1 MLRRKGKMFMA
12 SIGLR
17 RTALSVALL
26 FVLLSSS
33 RLSLLKIRAQD
44 DTNDRAS
51 RAELHQAL
59 LDLTNPFTVMCIA
72 AHPDDEDGSTL
83 TILRRKYGV
92 HTVSLFSTFG
102 EGGQNAVGPE
112 LYEELGVIRAKETM
126 AAARVQGSEP
136 HFLGLRDF
144 GFSKSA
150 DEAFRAWGEKEALRR
165 MVLQIRRLRPDVI
178 ITNHDTVSGHGHHQA
193 TGRLILQAFD
203 AAADPK
209 QFPEQLNEV
218 SVWQPQRLFVRG
230 FRGQQPTAS
239 PTDSSSQ
246 AVTIDPN
253 ETDPIR
259 GTTYAQQAL
268 AALQQHATQGPWPKS
283 IGPNGGRIIRYNLVR
298 QAANAAPLPANP
310 KTPLDGLRLPDSES
324 ARLVAPTIEG
334 KPLTDFLDKRS
345 VVLAALENARKRGAY
360 TASKEITDHDTQR
373 FKLMAGRLDA
383 ALATAANVTLTVT
396 ANDRVLVPGYKIPF
410 EVTLTNSGE
419 QEVFIKGWKSQGF
432 SVEKQMDTAEK
443 LLPGTETSQQLLAL
457 TPKSAKFSVPSS
469 EHLYDGRLF
478 GDPFQVDAEIEID
491 GAMVSLMAERY
502 VDVAPAIEV
511 LNNNPTPCVE
521 TPATLLAC
529 ENTSLTVKNNL
540 DSAFQGS
547 MIFTQNDR
555 GHSVTST
562 QALALNPREVRKVL
576 SGPIDKAVPDRE
588 KFQLN
593 FRGGSI
599 EVKVAAS
606 DKSVISVLNIPG
618 VYIPAVVTAG
628 IRVGYV
634 PSTDTTLKNSL
645 TALGVEKEELAGD
658 TIAKA
663 DLSSFDTI
671 IIDNRGYEIHPE
683 LIKSNDRLL
692 KFVEDGGTLIVFYH
706 KTNEWNPDE
715 RRSRPQLAP
724 YPIILDDERVTE
736 EDAPVR
742 FLQPRHRLLT
752 FPNAITQKD
761 FNNWVQERGLYFPK
775 EWDPRYAALLSTN
788 DTGEKPLTGGL
799 LVADYGKG
807 HYIFTSLVWYRQL
820 HAAIPGGYRVFANM
834 ISYGKRTRTSSER

>member
-1 MLRRKGKMFMA
+1 MFDRKGKTFMA
-12 SIGLR
+12 SIELR
-17 RTALSVALL
+17 RSALAVALL

-33 RLSLLKIRAQD
+33 DLSLLKIRAQGE
-44 DTNDRAS
+44 TNDGAG

-59 LDLTNPFTVMCIA
+59 LDLTNPFTLMCVA

-126 AAARVQGSEP
+126 AAAKVQGSEP
-136 HFLGLRDF
+136 YFLGLRDF

-150 DEAFRAWGEKEALRR
+150 EEAFRAWGEKEALRR

-193 TGRLILQAFD
+193 TGRLVLQAFD

-218 SVWQPQRLFVRG
+218 SVWQTQRLFVRG
-230 FRGQQPTAS
+230 FRGPQPGFPS
-239 PTDSSSQ
+239 SDSSTQ
-246 AVTIDPN
+246 VVTIDPN
-253 ETDPIR
+253 EMDPIR

-283 IGPNGGRIIRYNLVR
+283 IGPNGGRIVRYNLVR
-298 QAANAAPLPANP
+298 QAVNAVPLPANP

-334 KPLTDFLDKRS
+334 KPLTDFIDKRS
-345 VVLAALENARKRGAY
+345 VVLASLENARKQGAF
-360 TASKEITDHDTQR
+360 TATKDVSDKDSQR
-373 FKLMAGRLDA
+373 FELMAERLDS
-383 ALATAANVTLTVT
+383 ALATAANVSLTVT
-396 ANDRVLVPGYKIPF
+396 SVDRVLVPDHKTPF

-419 QEVFIKGWKSQGF
+419 QEVAIKGWKSQGL
-432 SVEKQMDTAEK
+432 SVEKQLDTAEK
-443 LLPGTETSQQLLAL
+443 LLPGTEASQQLLAL
-457 TPKSAKFSVPSS
+457 TPKSAKFSVPSAD
-469 EHLYDGRLF
+469 HLYDGRLF
-478 GDPFQVDAEIEID
+478 GDPFAVEADVEVD
-491 GAMVSLMAERY
+491 GARFKVSAKKY
-502 VDVAPAIEV
+502 VDVAPPVEIT
-511 LNNNPTPCVE
+511 NNNPTPCVE
-521 TPATLLAC
+521 TPATVLAC
-529 ENTSLTVKNNL
+529 EGTSLTLTNNL
-540 DSAFQGS
+540 DTPFQGLIELTEAKNQHAS
-547 MIFTQNDR
+547 MKTQPLNLKTHENLKVVNGPINSVQGR
-555 GHSVTST
+555 GMQRSKQDGPITV
-562 QALALNPREVRKVL
+562 KVL
-576 SGPIDKAVPDRE
+576 DR
-588 KFQLN
+588 
-593 FRGGSI
+593 
-599 EVKVAAS
+599 AS
-606 DKSVISVLNIPG
+606 KESVSELKIPNI
-618 VYIPAVVTAG
+618 YIPAVAVAG
-628 IRVGYV
+628 IRVGFV
-634 PSTDTTLKNSL
+634 PSTDSTLKNSL
-645 TALGVEKEELAGD
+645 TSLGVEKEELNVES
-658 TIAKA
+658 IAKT
-663 DLSSFDTI
+663 DLSRFDTI

-683 LIKSNDRLL
+683 LIKSNDSLL

-752 FPNAITQKD
+752 FPNTITQKD
-761 FNNWVQERGLYFPK
+761 FDNWIQERGLYFPK

-807 HYIFTSLVWYRQL
+807 HYIFTSFVWYRQL
-820 HAAIPGGYRVFANM
+820 RAAIPGGYRLFANM
-834 ISYGKRTRTSSER
+834 ISYGKR

>member
-1 MLRRKGKMFMA
+1 MA
-12 SIGLR
+12 SICLR
-17 RTALSVALL
+17 RNALAIALL

-33 RLSLLKIRAQD
+33 ELSLLKVWAQG
-44 DTNDRAS
+44 DTSDGEG

-59 LDLTNPFTVMCIA
+59 IDLTNSWTVMCVA

-126 AAARVQGSEP
+126 AAAKVQGSEP

-150 DEAFRAWGEKEALRR
+150 EEAFRAWGEKEALRR
-165 MVLQIRRLRPDVI
+165 MVLEIRRLRPDVV

-209 QFPEQLNEV
+209 QFPEQLNEAA
-218 SVWQPQRLFVRG
+218 VWQPQRLFVRG
-230 FRGQQPTAS
+230 FRGPQAGTS
-239 PTDSSSQ
+239 PTDSNNQ
-246 AVTIDPN
+246 GVTIDPN
-253 ETDPIR
+253 EMDPIR

-298 QAANAAPLPANP
+298 QAANAAPLPVNA
-310 KTPLDGLRLPDSES
+310 KTPLDGLRLPESES

-345 VVLAALENARKRGAY
+345 VVLASLVNARKLGVF
-360 TASKEITDHDTQR
+360 TASEEITGSDAQR
-373 FKLMAGRLDA
+373 FQLMAGRLDA

-396 ANDRVLVPGYKIPF
+396 ANDRVLVPDHKTPF
-410 EVTLTNSGE
+410 EVTLANSGE
-419 QEVFIKGWKSQGF
+419 QEVFIKGWKSQGL
-432 SVEKQMDTAEK
+432 SVEKQLDTAEK
-443 LLPGTETSQQLLAL
+443 LLPGTEASQQLLAL
-457 TPKSAKFSVPSS
+457 TPKSAKFSVPSA

-478 GDPFQVDAEIEID
+478 GDPFGVDVEVEID
-491 GAMVSLMAERY
+491 GAKFSLTAKKY

-511 LNNNPTPCVE
+511 SSNNPTPCVE
-521 TPATLLAC
+521 TPATVLAC
-529 ENTSLTVKNNL
+529 ENTSLTVRNNL

-547 MIFTQNDR
+547 LIFTQNNR
-555 GHSVTST
+555 GHLVTAT
-562 QALALNPREVRKVL
+562 QALALNPLEVKRVL
-576 SGPIDKAVPDRE
+576 SGPIDTALPDRK

-593 FRGGSI
+593 LRGGSV
-599 EVKVAAS
+599 EVTVAAP
-606 DKSVISVLNIPG
+606 DKNVISVLNIPG
-618 VYIPAVVTAG
+618 IYIPAVVTAG

-634 PSTDTTLKNSL
+634 PSTDPTLKDSL
-645 TALGVEKEELAGD
+645 TALGVEKEELTGES
-658 TIAKA
+658 IANA
-663 DLSSFDTI
+663 DLSRFDTI

-692 KFVEDGGTLIVFYH
+692 KFVEDGGTLLVFYH

-724 YPIILDDERVTE
+724 YPIILDDARVTE

-752 FPNAITQKD
+752 FPNPITQKD
-761 FNNWVQERGLYFPK
+761 FDNWVQERGLYFPK

-788 DTGEKPLTGGL
+788 DKGEKPLTGGL

-807 HYIFTSLVWYRQL
+807 HYIFTSFVWYRQL
-820 HAAIPGGYRVFANM
+820 RAAIPGGYRVFANM
-834 ISYGKRTRTSSER
+834 ISYGKRSNTNQK